1 MEKEKE
7 ISRLVRVLR
16 QIAFAEKFSGLI
28 NKQEEFS
35 EFNLQQYNRVL
46 ARLKEIEP
54 SIENLFVELNEGT
67 PSRVIRMAAREL
79 GEYFEED
86 VEPKKHRHRHF
97 GHCRK
102 RRIFAGFAPMFD
114 WRYR

>member
-7 ISRLVRVLR
+7 ISRLVRVIR
-16 QIAFAEKFSGLI
+16 QIAFAEKFSGFI
-28 NKQEEFS
+28 NQPEDFS
-35 EFNLQQYNRVL
+35 EFNVQQFNRVL

-67 PSRVIRMAAREL
+67 PSRVIRIAAREL
-79 GEYFEED
+79 AEYFEED
-86 VEPKKHRHRHF
+86 FQPEKDRHGF

-102 RRIFAGFAPMFD
+102 RRFFVGFPPIFD
-114 WRYR
+114 WRCRW